1 VLVTGATGNVGSEVV
16 SLLREGGHPVRAT
29 ARNVEESGN
38 GPKDGLVERVRFD
51 FARPETYRPAFGGVT
66 RLFLVRPPAISDTKR
81 YINPA
86 IDAAK
91 GAGVEHVVFLSLLG
105 AEKNPVVPHRKIETY
120 LESSGLAY
128 TFLRA
133 SFFMQNLSTTH
144 REEIRDHDEVF
155 VPAGRGR
162 TSFVDARDVAAV
174 AVKALTEPGHGG
186 RSYPL
191 TGGEALGYREVA
203 RTLSEVLGREVV
215 YADPSIPRFVARMRE
230 RGFPWDF
237 ILVMVGIYTTARLG
251 LAAGVTPDTARL
263 LDRAPTTI
271 EEFAKDYADL
281 WR

>member
-1 VLVTGATGNVGSEVV
+1 MTGATGTVGSEVV
-16 SLLREGGHPVRAT
+16 RLLREEGHPVRAAT
-29 ARNVEESGN
+29 RNIESVDSRL
-38 GPKDGLVERVRFD
+38 KDGLVERVRFD
-51 FARPETYRPAFGGVT
+51 FARPETYRPALQGVT
-66 RLFLVRPPAISDTKR
+66 QLFLVRPPAISDTKR

-91 GAGVEHVVFLSLLG
+91 QAGVEHVVFLSLLG

-120 LESSGLAY
+120 LEASGLAY

-144 REEIRDHDEVF
+144 REEIRDRSEVF
-155 VPAGRGR
+155 VPAGRGK
-162 TSFVDARDVAAV
+162 TSFVDARDIAAV
-174 AVKALTEPGHGG
+174 AVKTLTEPWHGG
-186 RSYPL
+186 RSCPL
-191 TGGEALGYREVA
+191 TGDEALDYGEVA

-215 YADPSIPRFVARMRE
+215 YADPSIPRFVARMRK

-237 ILVMVGIYTTARLG
+237 ILVMVGICTTARLG

-263 LDRAPTTI
+263 LDRAPTTMR
-271 EEFAKDYADL
+271 EFAEDHADL